1 MEFFEK
7 NLDALEK
14 EIIDKDIGMGIKK
27 LKVMQIIPVLNYGGI
42 ESHRYLIAKYHNP
55 DDYELSF
62 CCLSETG
69 ITAKKIEKLGYQIF
83 YLHENVKIPNF
94 NLLISLY
101 RLFCKEQ
108 PDVVHACAAEANFH
122 AMIAAYLAKIPV
134 RIAEEVG
141 LPGQSKKARLIF
153 RSIYALSSAVIG
165 VSKTVQ
171 EYLIDKNGVT
181 PKKVKLIYNP
191 YDMDLYKEYRIKDNV
206 IKKTIDILS
215 VGRLVE
221 DKNHIMLIK
230 SFARVHEKY
239 PNLFLKIVGE
249 GQLRETLQRLIRSL
263 EMQDRIYL
271 LGYKDDIPKLL
282 QNSDLFILPSKSE
295 GLGIALIEAMAMG
308 IPVIGTDVGGIPE
321 VIVEDQSMG
330 WIVPNNDMKSMA
342 KTIEDVIKLSK
353 EEKNT
358 ITNNAKKYVEEKF
371 SPYSYMVNL
380 DNLYK
385 GMM

>member
-1 MEFFEK
+1 M
-7 NLDALEK
+7 
-14 EIIDKDIGMGIKK
+14 
-27 LKVMQIIPVLNYGGI
+27 KVMQIVPVLNYGGI
-42 ESHRYLIAKYHNP
+42 ESHRFLMAKYHNP
-55 DDYELSF
+55 ENYELSF
-62 CCLSETG
+62 CCLSESG
-69 ITAKKIEKLGYQIF
+69 IIAKKIEDLGYKVV

-94 NLLISLY
+94 TLLIKLY
-101 RLFCKEQ
+101 KLFRKER
-108 PDVVHACAAEANFH
+108 PDVVHACTAEANFH